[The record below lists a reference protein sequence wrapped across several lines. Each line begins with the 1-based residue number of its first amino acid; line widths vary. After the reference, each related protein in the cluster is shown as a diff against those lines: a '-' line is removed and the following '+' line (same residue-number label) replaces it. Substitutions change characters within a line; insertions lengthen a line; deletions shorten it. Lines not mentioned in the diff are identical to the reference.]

1 MTDTLN
7 RCVALVAPGTGGGSD
22 LTTDLRALASATG
35 HLMVSDTNHLANENP
50 LRTLFTHHGAIG
62 TKSLYAPTLTGVTTT
77 PSPEDIDWTWQ
88 PIDCTGTRTGHFTL
102 RMGSHAIHRASTGR
116 RWPSLRCKLRMKAPS
131 GYTMGVVLCAVRGI
145 GAPTNA
151 SPSAGTFTTATTFQD
166 VTLSLDLD
174 DESTL
179 VRTADIAPGY
189 ASSGV
194 LAAPEPS
201 SINVLTL
208 WLGAY
213 CTSGSAANVASIGGI
228 VVYLV
233 EPT

>member
-1 MTDTLN
+1 MTDTLG
-7 RCVALVAPGTGGGSD
+7 RCVALVPPGTGGGSD
-22 LTTDLRALASATG
+22 LTSDLRALASATG
-35 HLMVSDTNHLANENP
+35 HLMVSDTNHLATENS

-62 TKSLYAPTLTGVTTT
+62 TKSLYAATLTGVTTT
-77 PSPEDIDWTWQ
+77 PSPEDIAWL
-88 PIDCTGTRTGHFTL
+88 PAIDSTGARTGYFNL
-102 RMGSHAIHRASTGR
+102 RMGSHAIHRASNGR

-131 GYTMGVVLCAVRGI
+131 GYTMGVVFAAVRGG
-145 GAPTNA
+145 GAPSNA
-151 SPSAGTFTTATTFQD
+151 SPNTGTFTTATSYQD

-189 ASSGV
+189 VASGV
-194 LAAPEPS
+194 TPTAEPS
-201 SINVLTL
+201 AINVLTL

-213 CTSGSAANVASIGGI
+213 CTSGSAANVASIAGI
-228 VVYLV
+228 TVYLV